1 MRNLLRLVKYA
12 MERRALFIGAAIVMA
27 AGSVPY
33 MVIPRLAGNAIDE
46 ALAHAQSEV
55 AFIVGLHV
63 PNCELFAGRSRYR
76 ERASRRRLAPYEPS
90 AHRVGGLSIPVESLL

>member
-1 MRNLLRLVKYA
+1 

-46 ALAHAQSEV
+46 ALARAQGEV
-55 AFIVGLHV
+55 AFIVGQIVLAGAIGAVLHY
-63 PNCELFAGRSRYR
+63 FALYLAEKTGRVTEYRLRNDFLTSSRVSTSGSTT
-76 ERASRRRLAPYEPS
+76 ARRPET
-90 AHRVGGLSIPVESLL
+90 